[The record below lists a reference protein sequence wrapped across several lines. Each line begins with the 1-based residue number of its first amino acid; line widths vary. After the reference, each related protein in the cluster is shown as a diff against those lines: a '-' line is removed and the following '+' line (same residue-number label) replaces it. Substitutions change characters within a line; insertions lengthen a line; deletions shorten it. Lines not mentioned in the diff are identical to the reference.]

1 MILKLTVYYQVH
13 IMTQY
18 FTGEKKKTNGRLKR
32 CKLYSRR
39 YLKLFSFFNIFLQ
52 LCVHTNP
59 IHFKIMCYTFFLI
72 QFIIKKHFMNYIWDL
87 KAHKHVQHE
96 HIVGYMA

>member
-1 MILKLTVYYQVH
+1 MKLTVYYRVH

-18 FTGEKKKTNGRLKR
+18 FTGEKKKRTVASKDANYTLVGTLNF
-32 CKLYSRR
+32 
-39 YLKLFSFFNIFLQ
+39 FSFFNIFLQ

-59 IHFKIMCYTFFLI
+59 IHFKIMYYTFFLI
-72 QFIIKKHFMNYIWDL
+72 QFIIKKYFMNYKWDL